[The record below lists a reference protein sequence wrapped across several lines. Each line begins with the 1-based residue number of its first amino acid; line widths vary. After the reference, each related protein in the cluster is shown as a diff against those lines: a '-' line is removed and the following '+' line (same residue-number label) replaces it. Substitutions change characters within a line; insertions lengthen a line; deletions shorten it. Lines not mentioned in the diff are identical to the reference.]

1 MYWIVALVVTLLG
14 VAIHLIAR
22 AEPSPG
28 RGGGSR
34 RGSAPVA
41 ARIYPP
47 PLLCA
52 ASNVVSCRAWRR
64 GADR

>member
-1 MYWIVALVVTLLG
+1 MYWIVALAVTLLG
-14 VAIHLIAR
+14 AAIHLIAR
-22 AEPSPG
+22 AEPSSVKRWWVSPRISPG
-28 RGGGSR
+28 R
-34 RGSAPVA
+34 SADPST
-41 ARIYPP
+41 